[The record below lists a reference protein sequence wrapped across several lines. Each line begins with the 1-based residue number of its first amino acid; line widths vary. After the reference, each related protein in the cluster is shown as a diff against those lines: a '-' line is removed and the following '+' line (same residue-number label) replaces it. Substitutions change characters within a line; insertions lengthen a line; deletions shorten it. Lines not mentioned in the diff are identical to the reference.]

1 MRVTRLRFNAIGW
14 PVSSKG
20 MERGGGGGGV
30 GGGGGGVCPDPAFPL
45 LLHDNP
51 ASRTSAIAN
60 PNTVSFPI
68 PHPMP
73 RFGRN
78 TLPE

>member
-1 MRVTRLRFNAIGW
+1 MRVTRFVLTPLADPCQASVWNG
-14 PVSSKG
+14 G
-20 MERGGGGGGV
+20 GGDGGGGGGA
-30 GGGGGGVCPDPAFPL
+30 GGCPDPAFPL